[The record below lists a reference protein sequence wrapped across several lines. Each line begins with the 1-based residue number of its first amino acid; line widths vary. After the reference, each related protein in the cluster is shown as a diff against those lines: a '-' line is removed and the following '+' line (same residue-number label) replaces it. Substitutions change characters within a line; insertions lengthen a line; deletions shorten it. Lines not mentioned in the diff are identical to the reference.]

1 MTIKRE
7 RSRLLPPL
15 PEDSAGGGSAA
26 ATGTG
31 YTASRASYRKR
42 SVTSP
47 ASGGLPAEF
56 EAARQGL
63 APPVKRNRWTCWPCV
78 QLRALVP
85 AF

>member
-1 MTIKRE
+1 MIHGTADGNNGGAALKRE
-7 RSRLLPPL
+7 RPRQLPPL
-15 PEDSAGGGSAA
+15 PEDSAGRGSGGSAA

-63 APPVKRNRWTCWPCV
+63 APPVKRNR
-78 QLRALVP
+78 
-85 AF
+85 

>member
-1 MTIKRE
+1 MTLTACAAADGNNVAPIKRE

-15 PEDSAGGGSAA
+15 PEDSAGGGSGA

-47 ASGGLPAEF
+47 ASGGMPAEF

-63 APPVKRNRWTCWPCV
+63 APPVKRNR
-78 QLRALVP
+78 
-85 AF
+85 